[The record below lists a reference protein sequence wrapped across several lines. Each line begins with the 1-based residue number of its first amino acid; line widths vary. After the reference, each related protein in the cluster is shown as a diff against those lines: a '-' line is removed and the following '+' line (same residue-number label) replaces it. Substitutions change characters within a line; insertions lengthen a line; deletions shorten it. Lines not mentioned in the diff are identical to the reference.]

1 MALIEL
7 LYRTPE
13 WTSAGEAWTDVG
25 GVGVRDA
32 VRPRSVRD
40 LRRVGYFSQIHT
52 RVLEL
57 QKIGR
62 AVGVQPSV
70 RSVRRARGRAP
81 GARRGAAES
90 QHDSISADR
99 HAAKNISHHALT
111 AVDRVECIVG
121 ALVPLPSTL
130 SLPER
135 ASTLSLTYS

>member
-62 AVGVQPSV
+62 AVGVQNP
-70 RSVRRARGRAP
+70 RCARC
-81 GARRGAAES
+81 GARAAARLGLGAA
-90 QHDSISADR
+90 QRKVNTIPLVR
-99 HAAKNISHHALT
+99 T
-111 AVDRVECIVG
+111 ATQRKTSVIT
-121 ALVPLPSTL
+121 PLQL
-130 SLPER
+130 
-135 ASTLSLTYS
+135 